1 LWFRLPYPA
10 KDLEPMVCG
19 RKSCP
24 TRFPQFPPHFR
35 ATILAAAALSFFAQ
49 PARSHDWYPHQCCSG
64 GDCYAISTSEVE
76 ALPDGSWEVKATGEI
91 FAGPNADAT
100 RKVKFSPD
108 GQYHRCSF
116 NHDRKATSI
125 CLFIPLPSGW

>member
-1 LWFRLPYPA
+1 
-10 KDLEPMVCG
+10 MVCG
-19 RKSCP
+19 RKSCE
-24 TRFPQFPPHFR
+24 TRFPQFRPHFW
-35 ATILAAAALSFFAQ
+35 AVIFAAASLSFFAQ
-49 PARSHDWYPHQCCSG
+49 PALSHDWYPHQCCSG
-64 GDCYAISTSEVE
+64 GDCYAISTSEIE

-91 FAGPNADAT
+91 FAGPNTDAA